1 MPISSPSLVSK
12 FDFTASAWPLASSFV
27 ALKQADDEFS
37 LINANVAMVIK
48 GGRIV
53 SLKDVILKWVVPS
66 LTSVATDP
74 RPS

>member
-1 MPISSPSLVSK
+1 MPISSPSLVST
-12 FDFTASAWPLASSFV
+12 FDITASAWLLAFSFV

-53 SLKDVILKWVVPS
+53 SLRDVILKWVVPS
-66 LTSVATDP
+66 RTSAATDP
-74 RPS
+74 HSS